1 MAYIPVI
8 EPLEAEGLLRQ
19 TYAQAERRSGRV
31 FNILKI
37 MSHSPQ
43 ALRASMDFYLAIMRG
58 KSHLSRAQR
67 EMLATVV
74 SATNRCHYWTEAH
87 GADFRDEVQDDELA
101 EALKSDWREA
111 GLTEADRALCGWA
124 EKLTRDPH
132 SATQADVTKL
142 QATGFCPEAISDTAQ
157 IVGYFNYIN
166 RIADGLGVD
175 LEKEMPPAP

>member
-1 MAYIPVI
+1 MQTLAKNISARQNIHMAYIPVI

-37 MSHSPQ
+37 MSRSPQ

-74 SATNRCHYWTEAH
+74 SATNRCHY
-87 GADFRDEVQDDELA
+87 
-101 EALKSDWREA
+101 
-111 GLTEADRALCGWA
+111 
-124 EKLTRDPH
+124 
-132 SATQADVTKL
+132 
-142 QATGFCPEAISDTAQ
+142 
-157 IVGYFNYIN
+157 
-166 RIADGLGVD
+166 
-175 LEKEMPPAP
+175 